1 MKSVLDHRVPFDRYF
16 EEISAI
22 PRGSRN
28 EKAIADYVVAF
39 ADAHGLEVWR
49 DAWNNVIVKK
59 DGVGAGQGQEPIIL
73 QAHLDMV
80 CVKLPQIQHD
90 FEKDP
95 VELILEDNIVRAN
108 GTTLGADDGTGVA
121 TILGLLAETDLEH
134 PPIEAV
140 FTVQEEIGMIGA
152 QALDYRQLRA
162 RRMISMDS
170 GGESESSVNAAGCET
185 IAMTDTLPIQRI
197 FGETITVTVHG
208 LKGGHSGACID
219 LERAN
224 AIRIMANLLQALRRE
239 GIDIQLSGMEAGQ
252 VSNAI
257 PDTCSA
263 TFLTTQVDT
272 ALKCIASHTH
282 VLRHVIK
289 DTEPS
294 VAVTA
299 SSTGNSV
306 DVIDER
312 DTCRIIDLLTI
323 LPNGRQHKS
332 MTISDFVT
340 VSSNVAMIALERGE
354 LRVTTSCRAATE
366 FQLDAIETQILRCG
380 EVCGMHAE
388 IEDRTPCWEYM
399 KDSHLRTLAAKLM
412 MDEWNIPL
420 RASYE
425 HGGLE
430 CGYFAKNIPGIDIYV
445 IGPIGREVHSPY
457 EWMDLNSCHR
467 VYEFMKKYLT
477 LLTEV

>member
-1 MKSVLDHRVPFDRYF
+1 MKPVLDHNVPFERYF
-16 EEISAI
+16 EEITAI
-22 PRGSRN
+22 PHGSRN
-28 EKAIADYVVAF
+28 EKALADYLVAF
-39 ADAHGLEVWR
+39 AKAHGLDVWR
-49 DAWNNVIVKK
+49 DALNNVIIKK
-59 DGVGAGQGQEPIIL
+59 DAVGVGKGKEPLIL
-73 QAHLDMV
+73 QAHIDMV

-95 VELILEDNIVRAN
+95 LELILEDNIVRAN

-134 PPIEAV
+134 PPLEAV
-140 FTVQEEIGMIGA
+140 FTVQEEIGMFGA
-152 QALDYRQLRA
+152 QALDYSQLKA

-185 IAMTDTLPIQRI
+185 IALRGTFPVTRV
-197 FGETITVTVHG
+197 FGDTITVTVNG

-224 AIRIMANLLQALRRE
+224 AIKVVANLLQSLRRE
-239 GIDIQLSGMEAGQ
+239 GISMQLSSLQAGQ

-257 PDTCSA
+257 PDSCSA
-263 TFLTTQVDT
+263 TFLTEQMDE
-272 ALKCIASHTH
+272 ALKLIAAHTRA
-282 VLRHVIK
+282 LRSVVK

-294 VAVTA
+294 IAVTA

-306 DVIDER
+306 AVLSKE
-312 DTCRIIDLLTI
+312 DTQRLSDLLTI

-340 VSSNVAMIALERGE
+340 VSANVAKAALKGGALEIT
-354 LRVTTSCRAATE
+354 VSCRAATE
-366 FQLDAIETQILRCG
+366 FQLDEIETQILRCG
-380 EVCGMHAE
+380 DVCGLDTQ

-399 KDSHLRTLAAKLM
+399 KDSRLRPLAAKLM
-412 MDEWNIPL
+412 MDEWNVPL
-420 RASYE
+420 RVSFE

-467 VYEFMKKYLT
+467 VYDFMKKYLT
-477 LLTEV
+477 LLAES

>member
-1 MKSVLDHRVPFDRYF
+1 MKPVLDYSVSFERYF

-22 PRGSRN
+22 PHGSRN
-28 EKAIADYVVAF
+28 EKALADYLVAF
-39 ADAHGLEVWR
+39 ASAHDLTVWR
-49 DAWNNVIVKK
+49 DELNNVIIKK
-59 DGVGAGQGQEPIIL
+59 DGTGAGCNKEPLIL
-73 QAHLDMV
+73 QAHIDMV
-80 CVKLPQIQHD
+80 CVKLPEIQHD

-95 VELILEDNIVRAN
+95 LELILEDNIVRAN

-134 PPIEAV
+134 PPLEAV
-140 FTVQEEIGMIGA
+140 FTVQEEIGMFGA
-152 QALDYRQLRA
+152 QALDYSQLKA

-185 IAMTDTLPIQRI
+185 IALSKRFPVKRV
-197 FGETITVTVHG
+197 FGDTITVTVNG

-224 AIRIMANLLQALRRE
+224 AIKVMTNLLQELCKQNVSV
-239 GIDIQLSGMEAGQ
+239 QLSRMQAGQ

-257 PDTCSA
+257 PDSCTA
-263 TFLTTQVDT
+263 TFLTGQLDE
-272 ALKCIASHTH
+272 ALKLIAVHTRT
-282 VLRHVIK
+282 LRHIVK

-294 VAVTA
+294 IAVTS

-306 DVIDER
+306 NVLSEQ
-312 DTCRIIDLLTI
+312 DTQLLLDLLTI

-340 VSSNVAMIALERGE
+340 VSSNVAKARLADGAADIT
-354 LRVTTSCRAATE
+354 VSCRAATE
-366 FQLDAIETQILRCG
+366 FQLDEIETQILRCG
-380 EVCGMHAE
+380 AVSGMTGKVE
-388 IEDRTPCWEYM
+388 ERTPCWEYQ
-399 KDSHLRTLAAKLM
+399 KDSRLRPLAAKLM
-412 MDEWNIPL
+412 MEEWNVPL
-420 RASYE
+420 RASFE

-467 VYEFMKKYLT
+467 VYDFMKKYLT
-477 LLTEV
+477 LLAES